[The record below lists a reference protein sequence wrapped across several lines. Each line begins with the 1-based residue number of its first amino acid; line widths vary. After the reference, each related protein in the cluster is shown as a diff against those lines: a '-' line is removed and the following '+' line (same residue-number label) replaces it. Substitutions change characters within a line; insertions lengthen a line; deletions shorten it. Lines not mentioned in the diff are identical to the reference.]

1 MNIGGGEAADQMV
14 RMMLSG
20 GEVAVRLS
28 GSAVKNG
35 AAILLALTQNRQK
48 VYGKTRLVKML
59 RQTRDV
65 RVFPMTAQQYRE
77 FRKQAKRLKTLYVKR
92 KKLSL

>member
-1 MNIGGGEAADQMV
+1 MV